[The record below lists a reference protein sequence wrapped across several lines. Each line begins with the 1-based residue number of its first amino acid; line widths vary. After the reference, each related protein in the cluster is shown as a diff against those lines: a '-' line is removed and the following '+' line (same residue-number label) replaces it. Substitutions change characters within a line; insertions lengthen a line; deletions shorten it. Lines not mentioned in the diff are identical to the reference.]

1 MAFCTNCGANVSS
14 SFCAQC
20 GKPAGSAQ
28 PAAVPASQPSSLPA
42 SPAVQSKKI
51 SPIVWIIVGIVG
63 FCMLIGIL
71 VTAAGLY
78 VAHRVT
84 QNPALAMAKLLA
96 AGNPNVEVLSSDAG
110 RNTVTFRDKH
120 TGETVTMNFDDI
132 KKGKIVFKGNG
143 QEASIQA
150 RGDGG
155 NGTLEFNS
163 PQGSLQIG
171 AGSAA
176 KIPDWV
182 PAYPGVTPESTFSLQ
197 GADGNSGSFHFTA
210 KDSPK
215 EVLSFYEKGL
225 KDAGFTIG
233 ANFAGDT
240 ATSSGGM
247 LSADNQSSKRTVMV
261 TVGTE
266 NGSSAVNVVFGTK
279 K

>member
-1 MAFCTNCGANVSS
+1 MAFCTNCGANVNG

-20 GKPAGSAQ
+20 GKPVGGAQ
-28 PAAVPASQPSSLPA
+28 PAASTANQPASLPA
-42 SPAVQSKKI
+42 NPAPQSKKI
-51 SPIVWIIVGIVG
+51 SPIVWIVVGIVG

-71 VTAAGLY
+71 VAAAGLY
-78 VAHRVT
+78 VAHKVT
-84 QNPALAMAKLLA
+84 QNPALAMAKLMA
-96 AGNPNVEVLSSDAG
+96 AGNPNVEVLSSDSG

-132 KKGKIVFKGNG
+132 KKGKILFKGNG
-143 QEASIQA
+143 KEASIQA
-150 RGDGG
+150 HGEGE
-155 NGTLEFNS
+155 NGTLEINS
-163 PQGSLQIG
+163 AQGSLKIG

-182 PAYPGVTPESTFSLQ
+182 PAYPGVTPEATFSLQ
-197 GADGNSGSFHFTA
+197 GADGDSGSFHFTS

-215 EVLSFYEKGL
+215 EVLSFYQRGL

-247 LSADNQSSKRTVMV
+247 LSAENESSKRTVMV

-266 NGSSAVNVVFGTK
+266 KGSSEVNLVFGTK